1 LKIFTSCN
9 DPEAMRDESGEH
21 ATDLTA
27 STCPEKVF
35 THLLSSTSHT
45 LAVLSSDPDMTLFPV
60 LDQQTLQ
67 TTSE

>member
-1 LKIFTSCN
+1 
-9 DPEAMRDESGEH
+9 MHDESGEH

-27 STCPEKVF
+27 CTCPEKVF
-35 THLLSSTSHT
+35 TDPFSSMSHILT
-45 LAVLSSDPDMTLFPV
+45 VLSSDPDMTLFPV